1 MKSEI
6 TGGVEE
12 ADAGGDVVSG
22 EVAGENWKG
31 ASHVWRS
38 PGRSTAWGVR
48 LARGPA
54 GYRLPSTGHTN
65 TRLSFRH
72 SANGRR
78 RRRLRLTDGF
88 DPGQL

>member
-54 GYRLPSTGHTN
+54 GYRAQA
-65 TRLSFRH
+65 TRTQGCH
-72 SANGRR
+72 SAI
-78 RRRLRLTDGF
+78 RLMEEDE
-88 DPGQL
+88 DD